1 MYLLQNTPRWV
12 FLSGRGTRTPA
23 LRAKILRQAPRRCT
37 NSAIPIHQCR
47 TISTRTVNSDKSHG
61 VAERVMQHI
70 GSNDQ
75 SIMNGRAALEVSQ
88 WSYYFNTRCMFM
100 PAWIQIQVYR
110 GITIVTLHTTII
122 DITIMIT
129 IQQHKHVC
137 NVQATSTYV
146 LYQCLRRAGL
156 QLESD
161 PRLHNMMKKLQD
173 TEDCI
178 DNATFLR

>member
-1 MYLLQNTPRWV
+1 MYLLQNTSRWV

-23 LRAKILRQAPRRCT
+23 LRAMILRQAARRCT

-47 TISTRTVNSDKSHG
+47 TISTRTVNSDESHG
-61 VAERVMQHI
+61 VAERVMQRI

-75 SIMNGRAALEVSQ
+75 GIMNGRAALEVSQ
-88 WSYYFNTRCMFM
+88 WSYYFNTRCKFM
-100 PAWIQIQVYR
+100 PAWIQIQVLW
-110 GITIVTLHTTII
+110 VLQLLHTTII
-122 DITIMIT
+122 DITIITT
-129 IQQHKHVC
+129 IQQYKRVC
-137 NVQATSTYV
+137 NVQLSSTYV

-161 PRLHNMMKKLQD
+161 SRLHNMMKKLQD